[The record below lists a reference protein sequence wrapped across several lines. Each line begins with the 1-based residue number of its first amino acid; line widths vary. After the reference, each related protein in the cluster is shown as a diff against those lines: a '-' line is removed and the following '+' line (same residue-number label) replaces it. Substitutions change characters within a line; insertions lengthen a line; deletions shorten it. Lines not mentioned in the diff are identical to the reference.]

1 MFINNTVVYNNSV
14 LLLISTIL
22 LRSDEKVVL
31 DRIDEKATKN
41 SSENVYDIIVV
52 GAGPGG
58 SAIGALLA
66 HRGYRILMVDKNPS
80 AGGRMMAIH
89 KDGFHYELF
98 PINGVP
104 QRNSHFER
112 ILKEIEREDRVD
124 VIYPDPAGAIIYED
138 ESGKTREWL
147 MSQSI
152 VNSLKMIRTFGVR
165 LWNLPKVIRT
175 FKIFTKLATMKQE
188 EIDELYDVS
197 SMDFMS
203 QFKIPEGIRTYLLA
217 SFGEGAF
224 EITSDKSSAAEMI
237 KLFQVSMRNGG
248 GRYYKNGLGYV
259 FEVFAETVRELG
271 GTVLFNTRVSKIC
284 VNEKGATTGIITADG
299 KSYFAPI
306 VISNAGLRQ
315 TVLNLVGRK
324 YYSDAY
330 IDWISGLEHNL
341 ACVGYRWFLDKPI
354 LKLPMYVYYP
364 EGCAARYSEFVELAE
379 GKKKPEKSYIYL
391 GTTSLY
397 PGLAPEGK
405 QLVYAC
411 MSCLPNPN
419 LDYSPY
425 LEYVEEKVRGIYPDL
440 FDHIERTEVFGPRQI
455 PSVGTDAIL
464 PGQGGESY
472 GLALSVGQTGN
483 KQPKGDSP
491 IKGLFH
497 VGCDAAGSGLGT
509 HQALDSAL
517 NVLELV
523 LKEIE

>member
-1 MFINNTVVYNNSV
+1 MPESMF
-14 LLLISTIL
+14 
-22 LRSDEKVVL
+22 
-31 DRIDEKATKN
+31 
-41 SSENVYDIIVV
+41 DIIIA

-66 HRGYRILMVDKNPS
+66 HRGYRILMVDKNPR

-98 PINGVP
+98 PINCVP
-104 QRNSHFER
+104 RYNSHYER
-112 ILKEIEREDRVD
+112 ILKEIEREDRVET
-124 VIYPDPAGAIIYED
+124 IYPDPVGAMFYED
-138 ESGKTREWL
+138 SSGRIREWL
-147 MSQSI
+147 MGTSI
-152 VNSLKMIRTFGVR
+152 LDSLRMIRTFGVR
-165 LWNLPKVIRT
+165 LWNLPEVIQT
-175 FKIFTKLATMKQE
+175 FSILKKLATMKQE
-188 EIDELYDVS
+188 EIDLLYDVS
-197 SMDFMS
+197 SLDFLS
-203 QFKIPEGIRTYLLA
+203 QFKMPEGIRTYLLA

-224 EITSDKSSAAEMI
+224 EITSEKSSAAEMI
-237 KLFQVSMRNGG
+237 KLFQTTMKNGG
-248 GRYYKNGLGYV
+248 GRYYRNGVGYV

-271 GTVLFNTRVSKIC
+271 GTVLFDTPVSKII
-284 VNEKGATTGIITADG
+284 VNEVGKTTGIMTADG
-299 KSYFAPI
+299 KTYTAPI

-315 TVLNLVGRK
+315 TVLKLVGK
-324 YYSDAY
+324 EHYSEEY
-330 IDWISGLEHNL
+330 IDWVSGLEHNL

-364 EGCAARYSEFVELAE
+364 EGCVARYSEFVELAE

-391 GTTSLY
+391 GTTSVY

-411 MSCLPNPN
+411 MSCLPDPD

-425 LEYVEEKVRGIYPDL
+425 LEYVWEKVQGIFPDL
-440 FDHIERTEVFGPRQI
+440 FDHIEKTEVFGPRQV
-455 PSVGTDAIL
+455 PSVGTEAIL

-472 GLALSVGQTGN
+472 GLGLTVGQTGD

-497 VGCDAAGSGLGT
+497 VGCDAGGSGLGT

-523 LKEIE
+523 LKEID

>member
-1 MFINNTVVYNNSV
+1 MEATISPKNMF
-14 LLLISTIL
+14 
-22 LRSDEKVVL
+22 
-31 DRIDEKATKN
+31 
-41 SSENVYDIIVV
+41 DIIIV
-52 GAGPGG
+52 GAGAGG

-66 HRGYRILMVDKNPS
+66 HKGYKILMVDKNPR

-98 PINGVP
+98 PINCVP

-112 ILKEIEREDRVD
+112 ILKEIDREDRVET
-124 VIYPDPAGAIIYED
+124 IYPDPAGAMIYED
-138 ESGKTREWL
+138 SSGRVRQWL
-147 MSQSI
+147 MGSSFLD
-152 VNSLKMIRTFGVR
+152 SLKMIRAFGVR
-165 LWNLPKVIRT
+165 LWNLSEVIRT
-175 FKIFTKLATMKQE
+175 FSILKKLATMKQE
-188 EIDELYDVS
+188 EIDQLYDVS

-203 QFKIPEGIRTYLLA
+203 QFKMPEGIRTYLLA

-224 EITSDKSSAAEMI
+224 EITSDRSSAAEMI
-237 KLFQVSMRNGG
+237 KLFQVTMKNSG
-248 GRYYKNGLGYV
+248 GRYYKNGVGYV

-271 GTVLFNTRVSKIC
+271 GTVLFDTPVSKII
-284 VNEKGATTGIITADG
+284 VNVMGETTGIITADG
-299 KSYFAPI
+299 EAYTAPI

-315 TVLNLVGRK
+315 TVLKLVGK
-324 YYSDAY
+324 EHYSDEY
-330 IDWISGLEHNL
+330 VDWISSLEHNL
-341 ACVGYRWFLDKPI
+341 ACVGYRWFLDAPI

-364 EGCAARYSEFVELAE
+364 EGCVANYSEFVELAE

-397 PGLAPEGK
+397 SGLAPEGK

-411 MSCLPNPN
+411 MSCLPDPN

-425 LEYVEEKVRGIYPDL
+425 LEYVWEKVRKICPDL
-440 FDHIERTEVFGPRQI
+440 FDHIEKTEVFGPRQV
-455 PSVGTDAIL
+455 PSVGTDAIF

-472 GLALSVGQTGN
+472 GLGLTVGQTGD

-497 VGCDAAGSGLGT
+497 VGCDAGGSGLGT

-517 NVLELV
+517 NVLKLV
-523 LKEIE
+523 LKEIGQNEEV